1 MYVAKLPS
9 TVSFSLRWMSE
20 WMVVFFNGLFGWGQ
34 RERDTHR
41 RAYMFVRHTIHIRW
55 AVLILEEKCS
65 DELMYLHE
73 VDVPTTFQFQGHGT
87 VRNAWTCEIFV
98 QLRGTSWFA
107 RNRYILAML
116 PWLPAEFDPGV
127 HLIWAKYGSQ
137 LCLHW
142 LVNVLPFKTSKNWV
156 DMYSQC
162 VLCISFLCVCVCVC
176 VWVFVRWVI
185 PARFLSAWQDQHCDD
200 FGVYGGLRGFKEQVP
215 GLKTVAVGDMVGEYL
230 RVGWRRYATMYIYIY
245 YHWSYSRC
253 QEVTPCHC
261 QLPTIIKPG

>member
-127 HLIWAKYGSQ
+127 HLIWANYGSQ

-162 VLCISFLCVCVCVC
+162 VLCISFFMCVCACAFGYSC
-176 VWVFVRWVI
+176 GE
-185 PARFLSAWQDQHCDD
+185 SSQHAS
-200 FGVYGGLRGFKEQVP
+200 LVP
-215 GLKTVAVGDMVGEYL
+215 GRTNTAMILACMVGFVVLKSRCRAWKPWPWVTWSESIWEL
-230 RVGWRRYATMYIYIY
+230 DDAAMPLCIYIYIII
-245 YHWSYSRC
+245 
-253 QEVTPCHC
+253 EVTQGVKRSLHVTANSQPS
-261 QLPTIIKPG
+261 

>member
-1 MYVAKLPS
+1 
-9 TVSFSLRWMSE
+9 MSSCIC
-20 WMVVFFNGLFGWGQ
+20 M
-34 RERDTHR
+34 R
-41 RAYMFVRHTIHIRW
+41 
-55 AVLILEEKCS
+55 
-65 DELMYLHE
+65 LMYQRR
-73 VDVPTTFQFQGHGT
+73 FQFQGHGT

-127 HLIWAKYGSQ
+127 HLIWANYGSQ
-137 LCLHW
+137 LCFALVGQCFALQNIEKLSWHVFSMCSLH
-142 LVNVLPFKTSKNWV
+142 FFF
-156 DMYSQC
+156 Y
-162 VLCISFLCVCVCVC
+162 VCVCVC

-230 RVGWRRYATMYIYIY
+230 RVGWRRYATMYIYRYIF
-245 YHWSYSRC
+245 SSLKLLKVSRG
-253 QEVTPCHC
+253 HSMS
-261 QLPTIIKPG
+261 LPTPNHHKAWLRGFLMVPI